1 MERSISWASRMLIGL
16 TSTLSDG
23 AAVWMAAN
31 RLVPEPK
38 AASRKMAARV
48 TVGATSLS
56 NSTLLTYV
64 AHLLAVA
71 ATVLGSFHRS
81 NPGCQYVVGGCF
93 ARVFAGSDSIL
104 RGDLLQVASA
114 NRGYRGKTPLT
125 VKTD

>member
-1 MERSISWASRMLIGL
+1 MTKATVLTDRFDRALLYATHVHGAQVRKG
-16 TSTLSDG
+16 TST
-23 AAVWMAAN
+23 
-31 RLVPEPK
+31 P
-38 AASRKMAARV
+38 
-48 TVGATSLS
+48 
-56 NSTLLTYV
+56 YV